1 MDERLAEAA
10 AAARRRAERRGA
22 RIAAG
27 ATELEQRLADLL
39 RGGLVAVDGAA
50 YGEWEETAARM
61 VDAQAPGLAARAREL
76 ASLRGPGGD
85 RASRLLAECAL
96 LHMLNQGFLHLDRL
110 PEPLA
115 ATIRT
120 RVGIA
125 VDTAALL
132 ASATPVRDHWLVLA
146 RSDSDD
152 GRLITRRTWLHGRRT
167 GRMAL
172 LLSYGAGG
180 RAPEL
185 SPTPGHVLDAGLAY
199 YPAARPLRA
208 ALATRHTAPVPVSAS
223 ASAFGPPPGSDA
235 GQALA
240 AYGEAL
246 RDDPWLEAWPVLL
259 GPVIPVPGPDGDWQL
274 ADAQGGSALPVDPRI
289 RDRTGLWRLAAI
301 SGGHPITVFGECG
314 HRGFTPLATWAPEP
328 VPL

>member
-1 MDERLAEAA
+1 M
-10 AAARRRAERRGA
+10 
-22 RIAAG
+22 
-27 ATELEQRLADLL
+27 
-39 RGGLVAVDGAA
+39 
-50 YGEWEETAARM
+50 
-61 VDAQAPGLAARAREL
+61 
-76 ASLRGPGGD
+76 
-85 RASRLLAECAL
+85 
-96 LHMLNQGFLHLDRL
+96 LHTLNQGFLHLDRL

-152 GRLITRRTWLHGRRT
+152 GRLITRRIWLHGRRT
-167 GRMAL
+167 GRTGL

-185 SPTPGHVLDAGLAY
+185 SLTPGHVLDADLAY

-208 ALATRHTAPVPVSAS
+208 ALATRHTTPAADS
-223 ASAFGPPPGSDA
+223 GPPPGSDVR
-235 GQALA
+235 QALA

-246 RDDPWLEAWPVLL
+246 CDDPWLEAWPVLL

-274 ADAQGGSALPVDPRI
+274 ADVQGESALPVDPRA
-289 RDRTGLWRLAAI
+289 RDRTSLWRLAAI
-301 SGGHPITVFGECG
+301 SGGHPVTVFGECG
-314 HRGFTPLATWAPEP
+314 HRGFTPLTTWAPEP